1 MDPSLPPDQLPP
13 RIVAFI
19 AGLSLLGGLSH
30 FLGQLR
36 AGRHRSHW
44 AIELAAD
51 LAYALAAGFLV
62 WYAAT
67 AHQVNPYLTAA
78 LSITAGHL
86 GAKLIYVIQTGILE
100 RAEQALATA
109 TRNDKAKEN
118 DQ

>member
-1 MDPSLPPDQLPP
+1 MDPSIPPDQLPP
-13 RIVAFI
+13 RLVAFI
-19 AGLSLLGGLSH
+19 TGLSLLGGLSH

-51 LAYALAAGFLV
+51 LSYALAAGFLV

-67 AHQVNPYLTAA
+67 AHQVNPYLIAA

-86 GAKLIYVIQTGILE
+86 GAKLIWIIQALLLE
-100 RAEQALATA
+100 RFESGIRRPEQRQT
-109 TRNDKAKEN
+109 E
-118 DQ
+118 QEGE